1 MINFLKFPKQI
12 VQWKSLEIKLNYIK
26 YLYLKFLNTS
36 LKIIRNNFNINK
48 LTNLIV

>member
-26 YLYLKFLNTS
+26 LS
-36 LKIIRNNFNINK
+36 LSK
-48 LTNLIV
+48 VP